1 MSWLL
6 KGSLCLTIILAIH
19 LEMLNAAESANKT
32 GNLESKSDPD
42 PSILSL
48 TIKVCNQAHVEDA
61 VLRKAKKEAGLIFE
75 ELGISTEW
83 LDCPLTSD
91 QLPDSPVCQQI
102 GFAILSL
109 RIFPRLEPIQGG
121 FRKTNMGVALVE
133 EQGRVYA
140 SIFYQRVMDVAES
153 GRVPTGKV
161 LGHAIAHEIGHL
173 LLGSNSHSMAGLMKA
188 RWNDGDLKLADMG
201 RLHFSP
207 KEGSVMRADV
217 VNRNSEA
224 RNQLQLVA
232 R

>member
-6 KGSLCLTIILAIH
+6 KGSLCLTIILAFH
-19 LEMLNAAESANKT
+19 LGMLTTAESANKT
-32 GNLESKSDPD
+32 GKLESKSDPD
-42 PSILSL
+42 PAILSL
-48 TIKVCNQAHVEDA
+48 TIKVYNQAHVEDA
-61 VLRKAKKEAGLIFE
+61 VLRKAKKEAGRIFG

-91 QLPDSPVCQQI
+91 QLPNSPVCQQI
-102 GFAILSL
+102 GFAVLSL
-109 RIFPRLEPIQGG
+109 RIFPRLEPIRGG

-140 SIFYQRVMDVAES
+140 SVFYQRVVEVVES
-153 GRVPTGKV
+153 GRVSTGKV
-161 LGHAIAHEIGHL
+161 LGHAIAHGIGHL

-188 RWNDGDLKLADMG
+188 RWNEGDLKLLDIG

-217 VNRNSEA
+217 VSRNSEA
-224 RNQLQLVA
+224 HNQLQSAA